1 MGSSTTVAC
10 DFCGERTAVLF
21 CRADSAKLCLPCD
34 QHVHSAN
41 LLSRKHVRSQICD
54 NCSKE
59 PVSVRCFTDNLV
71 LCQECDWDVHGSCSS
86 AAAHERSA
94 VEGFSG
100 CPCVS
105 ELAAVWGID
114 LEGKKKEEER
124 EEERLTENFGMALD
138 SWVSGSNIVQDLI
151 VPYDTP
157 MKKQSF
163 SLGRSKQV
171 VYRQLEELLKRD
183 FVSCEGDGDGDG
195 RGEIMIREGINGG
208 SNMSQLSPT
217 TSFTSLL
224 LSTEYQSSCGNAAT
238 QWNAASHTTDQKA
251 HNTQIWDFN
260 LGKSRNPEEPSPVEP
275 KGSTFTLN
283 NATHIKNDTTNVKAL
298 RDSYQDDCIRSSST
312 KGQEISKSNN
322 VPAAIHSHKS
332 SNNSS
337 DLHFTEHVV
346 IPSTKTTRLVAATN
360 ADLERM
366 AQNRDNAMQ
375 RYKEKKKTRRYDKTI
390 RYETR
395 KARAETRLRVKGRFV
410 KATDP

>member
-1 MGSSTTVAC
+1 MASSTTESVVAC
-10 DFCGERTAVLF
+10 GFCGERTAVLF
-21 CRADSAKLCLPCD
+21 CRADTAKLCLPCD

-86 AAAHERSA
+86 SAVHNRTA

-100 CPCVS
+100 CPLVL
-105 ELAAVWGID
+105 ELAAVFEID
-114 LEGKKKEEER
+114 LEGKKKDEEEG
-124 EEERLTENFGMALD
+124 EDKLPENFGIPLD
-138 SWVSGSNIVQDLI
+138 PWGCGSSSVVQDLI
-151 VPYDTP
+151 VPYDSSI
-157 MKKQSF
+157 KKQRP

-171 VYRQLEELLKRD
+171 VFQQLEELLKGG
-183 FVSCEGDGDGDG
+183 FVEGDGG
-195 RGEIMIREGINGG
+195 GENMVQERINGG
-208 SNMSQLSPT
+208 GSITQQSPT

-224 LSTEYQSSCGNAAT
+224 MSTEYQSSCGNNAM
-238 QWNAASHTTDQKA
+238 QWNAANHS
-251 HNTQIWDFN
+251 NSLSSQIWDFN
-260 LGKSRNPEEPSPVEP
+260 LGQSRNTEEP
-275 KGSTFTLN
+275 KGSTFTFN
-283 NATHIKNDTTNVKAL
+283 NFTHLKNDKLPTNVKPS
-298 RDSYQDDCIRSSST
+298 RDTFQDDSIRSTST
-312 KGQEISKSNN
+312 KKQETSKSNN
-322 VPAAIHSHKS
+322 LPTAIHSHKS
-332 SNNSS
+332 SMDSS
-337 DLHFTEHVV
+337 DLHFTEQ
-346 IPSTKTTRLVAATN
+346 IAMTSNQTTRLDAATD

-366 AQNRDNAMQ
+366 AQIRDNAMQ

>member
-1 MGSSTTVAC
+1 MGTSTTESVVAC
-10 DFCGERTAVLF
+10 EFCGERTAVLF
-21 CRADSAKLCLPCD
+21 CRADTAKLCLPCD

-86 AAAHERSA
+86 SATHERSA

-100 CPCVS
+100 CPSVL

-114 LEGKKKEEER
+114 LKGKKKEDDEDE
-124 EEERLTENFGMALD
+124 LTKNFGMGLD
-138 SWVSGSNIVQDLI
+138 SWGSGSNIVQELI
-151 VPYDTP
+151 VPYDVSC
-157 MKKQSF
+157 KKQSF
-163 SLGRSKQV
+163 SFGRSKQV
-171 VYRQLEELLKRD
+171 VFEQLELLKRG
-183 FVSCEGDGDGDG
+183 FVEGE
-195 RGEIMIREGINGG
+195 GEIMVPEGINGG
-208 SNMSQLSPT
+208 GSISQPSPT

-224 LSTEYQSSCGNAAT
+224 MSQSLCGNGM
-238 QWNAASHTTDQKA
+238 QWNATNHSTGQ
-251 HNTQIWDFN
+251 NTQIWDFN
-260 LGKSRNPEEPSPVEP
+260 LGQSRNPDEPSPVET
-275 KGSTFTLN
+275 KGSTFTFN
-283 NATHIKNDTTNVKAL
+283 NVTHLKNDTRTTNMNAFKE
-298 RDSYQDDCIRSSST
+298 SYQEDSVHSTST
-312 KGQEISKSNN
+312 KGQETSKSNN
-322 VPAAIHSHKS
+322 IPAAIHSHKS
-332 SNNSS
+332 SNDSCG
-337 DLHFTEHVV
+337 LHCTEH
-346 IPSTKTTRLVAATN
+346 IAITSNRATRLVAVTN
-360 ADLERM
+360 ADLEQM